1 MTMHPAGLSVD
12 SFSARQVR
20 NLVDAIASFPS
31 HMRARGRDY
40 AARSRVGPLL
50 FQPDAVG
57 ALVRGT
63 RIYRVWWTWER
74 ESWVFSCDCPVGFEC
89 KHQYAVACC
98 VLQPLLARGAS
109 GDRRLV
115 RLLPDR
121 VARPAELGHPSSHT
135 PSGKDAALPAGRGA
149 SAEAKRPARDEA
161 EDDEFEGDE
170 GAEEE
175 AVDAPMPPGARGLRS
190 GPWWSNRPG
199 TSFPPSHARRP
210 VSLAALRGAHD
221 IWTRRAVL
229 DQMLAEYSHPSIP
242 YYESPFREI
251 LSGTDFDLMCWL
263 LARVLPARLDGW
275 LPPALEPYRERRDLE
290 ERYLRSVQQSLADRL
305 AGWSA
310 ERSATPE
317 RSVRFVLGLTS
328 VTGKLPMLKLEGRLT
343 SRRFDDEPRTT
354 IQLQQLLRAAERRP
368 GTLPAGQTDL
378 LLAYLAG
385 HDDWR
390 VGWPSTGR
398 TLTTATLLRLLEA
411 GGGTP
416 GLIWDPELDEDLAR
430 RFGLSPGEPVRFER
444 QSVEIVPVC
453 VPRVDTLALEL
464 EVRWPDGHGRSLR
477 KALLLRGT
485 TEGTHRN
492 PTLVICDGAL
502 HRVADQPP
510 GDITDH
516 FRELDEL
523 PLERTEHA
531 PLLEKMAQ
539 RFPSM
544 RRSLAPFTRVRTV
557 TPMVALDLREDDWLQ
572 IRVFAVPADSAWRPL
587 APVSDAARVLEYEP
601 QAVWSALSAVQRRRG
616 SPEFERT
623 AADATPPQSADAG
636 DSPAMPAEAPATP
649 VADGAADD
657 GAPVEP
663 AWLERMDDAALA
675 PVLDWLGQ
683 TGARDS
689 RMGAPGGLR
698 ATAPEPPIGW
708 WVRLGPRRSAVF
720 AAAWDQRPGGVH
732 WYCTPRLKRLLSDVR
747 PVQPRLRVASAGLD
761 WFSVSAEWE
770 AEGLTL
776 TDEDLAALRRASGP
790 YVKISSGWVR
800 REAGDQVGQA
810 AETLAELGIEPGGG
824 EQRLSIWQLAQ
835 ASPESL
841 NALEAFGADASAL
854 EAIQTLRL
862 KVAQFTGL
870 PHAPVPSGFRGTL
883 RPYQQ
888 LGVDFLAYA
897 STLGL
902 GTVLADDMGLGKT
915 VQALAWLLWL
925 RQRTPDLGPALV
937 VCPASVVHNWAREAE
952 NFAPKLRVALLT
964 SGGQRRGLLRETA
977 SHDLLVTNYALL
989 RRDLDAWKR
998 IPLGVAILDE
1008 AQNIK
1013 NPDAAVSRAT
1023 LALEAKHRLALTGTP
1038 IENRALD
1045 LWSIMAF
1052 VNPGLLGPRAHFA
1065 ARFDRAK
1072 APAHTRRLLAA
1083 RLRPVLLRR
1092 MKQEVAPDLPPRI
1105 EERRDCELHPAQRRL
1120 YLAELAHSREL
1131 LAGIADG
1138 PEGLARH
1145 RIQIL
1150 AALTRLRQICC
1161 HPALAGGAPG
1171 AGSGKFDALWEILE
1185 PLLAEGHKV
1194 LVFSQ
1199 FVRCLNLLKAEMVT
1213 RDIAHHMLTGQT
1225 RKREEVVAG
1234 FQDDERAAVFLISLK
1249 AGGTGLNLTA
1259 ASYVVLFDPWWNPA
1273 VEAQAIDRTH
1283 RIGQTRTV
1291 IAYRLLT
1298 QGTLEEKIWEL
1309 QQRKA
1314 ALARDVLG
1322 EDGFARGLTREDLEY
1337 LLAPE

>member
-1 MTMHPAGLSVD
+1 MTTRADGLPVD
-12 SFSARQVR
+12 SFSPRQIR
-20 NLVDAIASFPS
+20 GLVSAIASFPS
-31 HMRARGRDY
+31 HVRARGRDY

-50 FQPDAVG
+50 FQTDAVA

-63 RIYRVWWTWER
+63 RVYIVWWTWER
-74 ESWVFSCDCPVGFEC
+74 ESWSFSCNCPVGFEC

-98 VLQPLLARGAS
+98 ALQPLLDRGPS
-109 GDRRLV
+109 SDRRLV

-121 VARPAELGHPSSHT
+121 LARPAELGHPSPRT
-135 PSGKDAALPAGRGA
+135 RPREDAALQSHEDGSLEEERTTEEQGL
-149 SAEAKRPARDEA
+149 ERDET
-161 EDDEFEGDE
+161 DEAGADE
-170 GAEEE
+170 A
-175 AVDAPMPPGARGLRS
+175 AVDARVPPGSRGLRS
-190 GPWWSNRPG
+190 GSWWSNRSGKP
-199 TSFPPSHARRP
+199 SPPFHTRRP
-210 VSLAALRGAHD
+210 VSLAALRAAPD
-221 IWTRRAVL
+221 LWTRRAVL
-229 DQMLAEYSHPSIP
+229 DQMLGEYSYPPIP
-242 YYESPFREI
+242 YYESPYREI

-263 LARVLPARLDGW
+263 LADVLPARFDGW
-275 LPPALEPYRERRDLE
+275 LPPALEPYRERRDLQ
-290 ERYLRSVQQSLADRL
+290 ERHLHSLRKSFATRL

-310 ERSATPE
+310 ERPVVPE
-317 RSVRFVLGLTS
+317 RSLRFVIGFGPMVGGKPALTFD
-328 VTGKLPMLKLEGRLT
+328 GRL
-343 SRRFDDEPRTT
+343 SSQRFRDEPRTAA
-354 IQLQQLLRAAERRP
+354 QLQQLLRAAERRP
-368 GTLPAGQTDL
+368 GTLPAGQAEI
-378 LLAYLAG
+378 LLAYLSG
-385 HDDWR
+385 HEDWR
-390 VGWPSTGR
+390 LGWHSTSR
-398 TLTTATLLRLLEA
+398 PMTTTRLLRLLEA
-411 GGGTP
+411 GAGTS
-416 GLIWDPELDEDLAR
+416 GLVWDPLLDAELAA

-444 QSVEIVPVC
+444 QPTEIVPVC
-453 VPRVDTLALEL
+453 VPRDGTLVLDL
-464 EVRWPDGHGRSLR
+464 EVRWPDGRSRSLGD
-477 KALLLRGT
+477 ALLLRGT
-485 TEGTHRN
+485 VEGACRN
-492 PTLVICDGAL
+492 PSLLLCDGAF
-502 HRVADQPP
+502 HRVAEQPP

-516 FRELDEL
+516 FVGLDGL
-523 PLERTEHA
+523 PLERTEHL
-531 PLLEKMAQ
+531 PLLDQMAQ

-544 RRSLAPFTRVRTV
+544 RRSLAPFTRVRAV
-557 TPMVALDLREDDWLQ
+557 TPMVAIDLREDDWLQ
-572 IRVFAVPADSAWRPL
+572 IRLFAVPADSVWRPL
-587 APVSDAARVLEYEP
+587 APVSDAAKVLEYEP
-601 QAVWSALSAVQRRRG
+601 QAVWRALSTGIRRRG
-616 SPEFERT
+616 SPDFERT
-623 AADATPPQSADAG
+623 STDTRAAPSVEAEG
-636 DSPAMPAEAPATP
+636 SPAASDEAAASPP
-649 VADGAADD
+649 VGDDAA
-657 GAPVEP
+657 APPTEP
-663 AWLERMDDAALA
+663 VWLERMDDSALA
-675 PVLDWLGQ
+675 PALEWLGV
-683 TGARDS
+683 TGAHDGRKD
-689 RMGAPGGLR
+689 APRGR
-698 ATAPEPPIGW
+698 SVTAPDSHIGW

-732 WYCTPRLKRLLSDVR
+732 WYCTPSAKRLLSDAR
-747 PVQPRLRVASAGLD
+747 PVQPRLRVAGTGLD
-761 WFSVSAEWE
+761 WFGVSAEWE
-770 AEGLTL
+770 AEGLKF

-800 REAGDQVGQA
+800 REAGDRVEHA

-841 NALEAFGADASAL
+841 HALEAFGADPGTL
-854 EAIQTLRL
+854 EAIQTLRH

-870 PHAPVPSGFRGTL
+870 PHAPVPTGFRGTL

-925 RQRTPDLGPALV
+925 RQRTPGLGPALV

-952 NFAPKLRVALLT
+952 SFAPGLRVALLT

-977 SHDLLVTNYALL
+977 SHDLLVTNYSLL
-989 RRDLDAWKR
+989 RRDLEAWKR

-1023 LALEAKHRLALTGTP
+1023 LDLEARHRLALTGTP

-1052 VNPGLLGPRAHFA
+1052 VNPGLFGPRAAFA

-1072 APAHTRRLLAA
+1072 APTHTRRLLAA

-1092 MKQEVAPDLPPRI
+1092 MKQEVAPELPPRI
-1105 EERRDCELHPAQRRL
+1105 EERRDCELHPGQRRL
-1120 YLAELAHSREL
+1120 YVAEVARTRKL
-1131 LAGIADG
+1131 LEEIAAA
-1138 PEGLARH
+1138 PEGLARY

-1150 AALTRLRQICC
+1150 TALTRLRQICC
-1161 HPALAGGAPG
+1161 HPALAGGEPG
-1171 AGSGKFDALWEILE
+1171 AGSGKFDALWELLE

-1199 FVRCLNLLKAEMVT
+1199 FVRCLNLLKAELVT

-1234 FQDDERAAVFLISLK
+1234 FQADERPAVFLISLK

-1298 QGTLEEKIWEL
+1298 RGTLEEKIWEL
-1309 QQRKA
+1309 QRRKA